1 MNKVL
6 VTGRMVKDATI
17 NDSGSTKIAKFTV
30 ATQRSF
36 KDKDGKYGADFPM
49 CTAFGKTAE
58 LIEKYFH
65 KGSQI
70 GVIGRLNT
78 GSYTNKDGQKV
89 YTTDIAVE
97 NVEFIGSKAEN
108 EAASQNTDTSE
119 KPKTGADDFMNIPE
133 SIDDMPMFG

>member
-17 NDSGSTKIAKFTV
+17 NDAGSTKVAKFTV
-30 ATQRSF
+30 ATQRNF

-58 LIEKYFH
+58 MIEKHFH

-70 GVIGRLNT
+70 GIIGRINT

-108 EAASQNTDTSE
+108 EVASQSSD
-119 KPKTGADDFMNIPE
+119 KPDGFMNIPE
-133 SIDDMPMFG
+133 GADDDLPMFG

>member
-17 NDSGSTKIAKFTV
+17 NDTGNTKIAKFTV
-30 ATQRSF
+30 ATQRNF

-70 GVIGRLNT
+70 GVIGRINT
-78 GSYTNKDGQKV
+78 GSYTDKNGNKV

-108 EAASQNTDTSE
+108 EAAQKEES
-119 KPKTGADDFMNIPE
+119 PKSNAADGFMNIPE
-133 SIDDMPMFG
+133 GTDDDLPMFG